1 MMFSF
6 ISVFTGCFKHSVF
19 FMSYFIFPVSM
30 VPMVSLY
37 SFFRVLTVSIVPIV
51 SLKQNNFFFNLF
63 LISRNF
69 QEEESISIDD
79 LFPYIS
85 MYYTISV

>member
-30 VPMVSLY
+30 VPM
-37 SFFRVLTVSIVPIV
+37 V

>member
-37 SFFRVLTVSIVPIV
+37 SLFRVSMVSMVP
-51 SLKQNNFFFNLF
+51 LKQNNFFFNLF
-63 LISRNF
+63 FLSRNF
-69 QEEESISIDD
+69 QEE
-79 LFPYIS
+79 YNKQR
-85 MYYTISV
+85 